1 MKTEGVPGLFKGQM
15 LRVFSVRQSGNGWLS
30 RAAALMGLLV
40 IPLTLGAQSC
50 PLCYQS
56 AASGGPHFLQALR
69 NGILVLFIPPLLIL
83 GAIFYVAYRK
93 RDQFNSTEGITRIE
107 FEFDKPDSRQER
119 PLDAGG
125 RLQRHAHVADTIEL

>member
-1 MKTEGVPGLFKGQM
+1 MKAEGARGWFEGGM

-30 RAAALMGLLV
+30 RAAALMGLLL

-83 GAIFYVAYRK
+83 GAIFYAAYRK

-107 FEFDKPDSRQER
+107 FEFDEPDSGQER

-125 RLQRHAHVADTIEL
+125 QLRRRAKVADTIEL